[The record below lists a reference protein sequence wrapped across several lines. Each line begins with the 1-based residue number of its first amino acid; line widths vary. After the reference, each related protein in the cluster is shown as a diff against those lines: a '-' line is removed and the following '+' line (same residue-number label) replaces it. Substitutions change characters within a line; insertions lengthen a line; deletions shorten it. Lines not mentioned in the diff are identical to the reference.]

1 MNNWR
6 ANTRIYYGWWVVSAL
21 FFILLNTGG
30 AGFYVFPVFVVPLME
45 EFGWSVTQIS
55 VGAAIWAVVFGLSGP
70 LIGLL
75 IPRIGVCG
83 TMLGAACIASL
94 TCLGYASLQSLWM
107 LYATMFVSGFA
118 IAGST
123 LVPAQTLIT
132 NWFNRYRG
140 RAMSWTMLGI
150 GLGGLLLA
158 PFNEFLIRVLGWRRT
173 WLVAFCITWLIVIPL
188 IAVFVRTKPADM
200 GLLPDGGGAQKDG
213 PSTRSGLLTKR
224 ALASLSFWLL
234 FSTYVLQLVGLSA
247 MNFHFVPFAI
257 QQAQFTSQQAAF
269 FLGMAAGF
277 SMAGRLLF
285 GWLADRWNPA
295 GLLAITGVLLAAGP
309 MVLELFVIRLGL
321 HNANPLWMYS
331 FLFGLGIA
339 GHAVILPVLVGR
351 CFGELHFST
360 IMGLVMSGFA
370 LGVILGIPVTGKI
383 FDSTGSYEIAFL
395 ACIAVFLASSALAI
409 IVQPGRHHGEFVSE

>member
-234 FSTYVLQLVGLSA
+234 FSTYGWPRDSAWQAVYCSGGSPTGGTPQGFWQSPVSCWQPARWSSSCLLSDW
-247 MNFHFVPFAI
+247 VCTTLTLSGCIPF
-257 QQAQFTSQQAAF
+257 S
-269 FLGMAAGF
+269 
-277 SMAGRLLF
+277 S
-285 GWLADRWNPA
+285 DS
-295 GLLAITGVLLAAGP
+295 
-309 MVLELFVIRLGL
+309 E
-321 HNANPLWMYS
+321 
-331 FLFGLGIA
+331 
-339 GHAVILPVLVGR
+339 LPV
-351 CFGELHFST
+351 T
-360 IMGLVMSGFA
+360 
-370 LGVILGIPVTGKI
+370 
-383 FDSTGSYEIAFL
+383 
-395 ACIAVFLASSALAI
+395 
-409 IVQPGRHHGEFVSE
+409 Q